1 MSQPLAQLPRPHAD
15 MKMSTTFNFR
25 AAPSIRLD
33 LKPEFPSIKPPII
46 KVPDF
51 APFVFGLQNMTIKD
65 DSDDTRKKLRLLRL
79 NTRDL
84 DDREIINTPIF
95 TEAVRRHVDGHHAPD
110 RLIFPQHGLLGG
122 EVAKLRQLL
131 DSNSN
136 SKSSSSSSSSKT
148 LFDHD
153 DMHIRPE
160 DAPFLHYNVTAPSS
174 TFICGS
180 QGSGKSHTQSCLL
193 ENCLLASDANT
204 LPKPLTGIVFHYDAF
219 SSDVNGQPCEAA
231 HLSSNPDVSV
241 RVLCAPTNIGQIKST
256 YAHLPNVK
264 VQELRLSQRNLNT
277 RRMLDL
283 MAVSSIQ
290 GGGMPLYFH
299 VLTRI
304 LKDMRI
310 EQQKTG
316 GHFNY
321 RAFKQA
327 LTNEKFSKDQNGPL
341 MQRLE
346 TLESFLAQEQVGFR
360 YGAAGK
366 DTATQWEGK
375 PGQLTIVDLSCPCVT
390 AESACALF
398 NICLSL
404 FLEQN
409 TKTGRVVALD
419 EAHKYMTDSAE
430 SQALTESLLAT
441 IRLQRHLGARVIIA
455 TQEPT
460 ISPKLLD
467 LCSVTIV
474 HRFTSPDWLHSL
486 KKHLAAAALPGL
498 TTSSSSSSSSSIS
511 SSSQSSEHGAPT
523 TDQPNSSDALTA
535 LFARIVALRQG
546 EALLFCPSAL
556 VGVLRGVDAPNGA
569 ADSRDGFA
577 DWAKTQ
583 NEAEAAVAPNGG
595 HVYLEDGS
603 GNRLVRLGCGVM
615 HIRVRERVTDDGGK
629 SIMAG

>member
-1 MSQPLAQLPRPHAD
+1 MHTTFDFRAQPL
-15 MKMSTTFNFR
+15 
-25 AAPSIRLD
+25 IRLD
-33 LKPEFPSIKPPII
+33 APQDPVREPPAIMP
-46 KVPDF
+46 VDF
-51 APFVFGLQNMTIKD
+51 GPFVFGLQNMTIKD
-65 DSDDTRKKLRLLRL
+65 ASDDMRKKLRLLRL
-79 NTRDL
+79 NTRAL
-84 DDREIINTPIF
+84 DDREIVNTPIF
-95 TEAVRRHVDGHHAPD
+95 TEAVRRHVNAH
-110 RLIFPQHGLLGG
+110 IFSQHGLLGG
-122 EVAKLRQLL
+122 EVAKLRQLGS
-131 DSNSN
+131 DSSG
-136 SKSSSSSSSSKT
+136 S
-148 LFDHD
+148 LFAPD
-153 DMHIRPE
+153 DAPIRPE

-180 QGSGKSHTQSCLL
+180 QGSGKSHTLSCLL

-204 LPKPLTGIVFHYDAF
+204 LPNPLTGVVFHYDAF
-219 SSDVNGQPCEAA
+219 SSDESGQPCEAA

-241 RVLCAPTNIGQIKST
+241 RVLCAPTNVAQIRST
-256 YAHLPNVK
+256 YAHLKNVH
-264 VQELRLSQRNLNT
+264 VQELRLSERNLNT

-304 LKDMRI
+304 LKEMRI
-310 EQQKTG
+310 QQQQTG
-316 GHFNY
+316 GGFNY

-327 LTNEKFSKDQNGPL
+327 LASEKFSKDQNGPL

-346 TLESFLAQEQVGFR
+346 TLESFMAREHVGPGPGSHGS
-360 YGAAGK
+360 YGIGSTRGRNGVAGES
-366 DTATQWEGK
+366 TATQWEGK
-375 PGQLTIVDLSCPCVT
+375 PGQLTIVDLSCPCMT

-419 EAHKYMTDSAE
+419 EAHKYMTDSTE

-467 LCSVTIV
+467 LCSVTLV
-474 HRFTSPDWLHSL
+474 HRFTSPDWLQSL
-486 KKHLAAAALPGL
+486 KRHLAAAAQPGL
-498 TTSSSSSSSSSIS
+498 TARAASSS
-511 SSSQSSEHGAPT
+511 SSSQSSEQGALAEGRDT
-523 TDQPNSSDALTA
+523 LSA
-535 LFARIVALRQG
+535 LFARIVVLRQG

-556 VGVLRGVDAPNGA
+556 VGVVKGADAPG
-569 ADSRDGFA
+569 ADSDGLA
-577 DWAKTQ
+577 DWAESWSGGGAH
-583 NEAEAAVAPNGG
+583 EAGRVL
-595 HVYLEDGS
+595 LEDGS
-603 GNRLVRLGCGVM
+603 GNHLVRLGCGVM
-615 HIRVRERVTDDGGK
+615 HIRVRERVTEDGGK